1 MSEHETSDGRDAAG
15 RTEPTDPT
23 GSGFGSPTGP
33 PESPDPGPSPG
44 ALAAFGHRDYRVF
57 WVGALVSNVGS
68 WMQTVAQGWL
78 VLELTDS
85 AFMLG
90 LVGFAGTLPMLVLL
104 LVGGV
109 FADRFDRRRLLILTL
124 SGMMVFATGL
134 AWLTWTDIVRVWH
147 ILVLSLGTGSA
158 IALAAPAYQAY
169 VHDLVGRRD
178 LQNAIALNSAQFNL
192 SRIVGPSLAGL
203 LVGGIG
209 LAGCFG
215 LNAASYLASLGALLM
230 IRARGGGRG
239 GGRASTWDSIL
250 QGLTYVRERR
260 RIPALLGLTA
270 LVSVLA
276 MPYSTLLPIIA
287 RDVLGL
293 DASGLGYLFA
303 IGGAGAVVGAM
314 SLAFRRIF
322 RRRGIYLLGCGL
334 GTGVATLGLGLA
346 RTTATA
352 AIALVVLSFAATS
365 VVALTN
371 TLLQELVDDR
381 MRGRVLSMFG
391 LAFMGTFP
399 IGNLLAGSVAGLTSA
414 SFALAA
420 SGAVLILA
428 IGWIAWARPSVR
440 GLS

>member
-1 MSEHETSDGRDAAG
+1 MSEREPRDEPDAG
-15 RTEPTDPT
+15 RIEGADST
-23 GSGFGSPTGP
+23 GPGFGSPTVP

-109 FADRFDRRRLLILTL
+109 FADRFDRRRLLIVTL
-124 SGMMVFATGL
+124 SGMMVFATVL
-134 AWLTWTDIVRVWH
+134 AWLTWADVVRVWH
-147 ILVLSLGTGSA
+147 ILVLSLGAGSA

-239 GGRASTWDSIL
+239 SGRASTWDSIQ
-250 QGLTYVRERR
+250 QGLAYVRERR

-303 IGGAGAVVGAM
+303 VGGVGAVVGAM
-314 SLAFRRIF
+314 SLAFRGIF
-322 RRRGIYLLGCGL
+322 RRRGIYLLGCGI
-334 GTGVATLGLGLA
+334 GAGAATLGLGLA
-346 RTTATA
+346 RTTMTA
-352 AIALVVLSFAATS
+352 AIALVALSFAATS

-414 SFALAA
+414 SFTLAA
-420 SGAVLILA
+420 SGAVLVVG

-440 GLS
+440 RLS